1 MVRAAIAI
9 IIGFI
14 LVIVESSIVAELKQV
29 QSLDFGGIGPF
40 IGVWAMN
47 FTLVFAILTEITN
60 WYESKE
66 AVNGE
71 NKDL

>member
-1 MVRAAIAI
+1 LVRAAIAI

-14 LVIVESSIVAELKQV
+14 LVIVEASIVAELKQV
-29 QSLDFGGIGPF
+29 QSIDFGGIGPF
-40 IGVWAMN
+40 ISVWAMN

-60 WYESKE
+60 WFENKE

-71 NKDL
+71 NKNH